1 MATYITLANYTD
13 QGIRAIKEAP
23 SRVDAAK
30 EVAKSFGGELK
41 EFYLTMGA
49 YDIVSISEAPDD
61 ETAAKIALTLGSAG
75 NVRTITLRAFTE
87 AEFGEIVA
95 GIS

>member
-1 MATYITLANYTD
+1 M
-13 QGIRAIKEAP
+13 
-23 SRVDAAK
+23 V
-30 EVAKSFGGELK
+30 KSFGGELK

-49 YDIVSISEAPDD
+49 YDLVSIIEAPDD

-87 AEFGEIVA
+87 AEFGEIVG

>member
-23 SRVDAAK
+23 SRVDTAK

-41 EFYLTMGA
+41 AFYLTMGG

-61 ETAAKIALTLGSAG
+61 ATAAKIALTLGSAG
-75 NVRTITLRAFTE
+75 NVRTTTLRAFTE
-87 AEFGEIVA
+87 AEFRAIVD

>member
-13 QGIRAIKEAP
+13 QGIRAIKKAP
-23 SRVDAAK
+23 SRVDAAR
-30 EVAKSFGGELK
+30 ELVKSFGGELK

-49 YDIVSISEAPDD
+49 YDVVSIVEAPDD

-87 AEFGEIVA
+87 AEFGAIVG